1 MRRQKKKTSHKE
13 VRCPEE
19 PAAPH
24 YSDTT
29 CVLPQL
35 PSQRPDRLRRFPPFR
50 RFPHSAA
57 SLPLPWGAAGGRPL
71 FPPTFPLPARPALPA
86 ALSLSVCRWCCE
98 SRAGSRGLGG
108 EAVRR
113 GAALP
118 ASGKGAEQG
127 LWRGKKKP
135 PKSTRS
141 SSHGS
146 LSLPLSENFGFEKG
160 KTGSL
165 VMQDILPA
173 AGEGE
178 MSRNCWRATLCF

>member
-1 MRRQKKKTSHKE
+1 MLQPSTNTWRITSPVFTGSLGSVAFLGMRRQKKKTSHKE

-71 FPPTFPLPARPALPA
+71 FPPTFPLPALPA

-108 EAVRR
+108 RR
-113 GAALP
+113 FAGAQPFPPPGRERSRACGEEKKNHP
-118 ASGKGAEQG
+118 KVQG
-127 LWRGKKKP
+127 HL
-135 PKSTRS
+135 
-141 SSHGS
+141 
-146 LSLPLSENFGFEKG
+146 L
-160 KTGSL
+160 TG
-165 VMQDILPA
+165 V
-173 AGEGE
+173 
-178 MSRNCWRATLCF
+178 